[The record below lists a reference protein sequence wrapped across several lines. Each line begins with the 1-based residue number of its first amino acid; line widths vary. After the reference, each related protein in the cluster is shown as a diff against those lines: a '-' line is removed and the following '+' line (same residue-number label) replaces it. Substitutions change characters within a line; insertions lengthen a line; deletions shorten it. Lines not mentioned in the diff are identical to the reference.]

1 MSKRMFRLGAVTS
14 FVLGVVLLVPQ
25 TAPRST
31 PLLLLGAVLVVV
43 GGALGWHQVR
53 DGQVIDR
60 YRRAVEDLG
69 SDQAEVRLG
78 GLHSLD
84 EIAKD
89 SVRSRLLVDDTIGDF
104 LRERSPWTAAEQSP
118 GVAGSP
124 APDVET
130 AVAMLTRRPGASIDL
145 SHVDLRGADLGKLQ
159 LAGAVFRRA
168 NLAGARLLGTRLDE
182 GVLDAADLR
191 DADLRGASLRKA
203 SLRVACLEGADLRA
217 ADLTDADLRGADMR
231 AVNLDKAV
239 LTGARVNRG
248 TLWPPDFTP
257 ARVSAS
263 LFSD

>member
-1 MSKRMFRLGAVTS
+1 MSKRMFRLGAVALV
-14 FVLGVVLLVPQ
+14 VLGVALLVPQ

-31 PLLLLGAVLVVV
+31 SLLLLGGVLVLA

-60 YRRAVEDLG
+60 YRRAVEHLG

-78 GLHSLD
+78 GLHALAQ
-84 EIAKD
+84 IAKD
-89 SVRSRLLVDDTIGDF
+89 SARSRQLVDDTIGDF
-104 LRERSPWTAAEQSP
+104 LRERSPWTDAPDPVVRSP
-118 GVAGSP
+118 V
-124 APDVET
+124 PDVET
-130 AVAMLTRRPGASIDL
+130 ALAILIRRPGAAIDL
-145 SHVDLRGADLGKLQ
+145 SHVDLCGADLGKQ
-159 LAGAVFRRA
+159 ELAGAVIRRA
-168 NLAGARLLGTRLDE
+168 NLAGARLLGTCLDDC
-182 GVLDAADLR
+182 VLDGTDLR